1 MESQKGLKKSLSTLS
16 SLPTI
21 GMMNQIPSPYQA
33 PLRWIAAQH
42 TQMLRLLE
50 QWTAISSQS
59 DNIHGLDE
67 MRGALRMAFAVLP
80 GEVREIS
87 LPPQQRV
94 NAEGAVTLTPLG
106 KALSITKKGGG
117 PLSVLLGG
125 HMDTVHREPGALQRG
140 DPSDSNRWRGPGAA
154 DMKGGL
160 VVLLTALRAFENSP
174 FAKQLGW
181 EILMNPDEEIGST
194 GSASLFRE
202 AAKRN
207 QAALLFEPSFP
218 DGAFVSA
225 RKGSAVY
232 SLVVRGRA
240 AHAGRDIS
248 AGRNAIMALLP
259 VIQKLGELRDD
270 QTGTSLN
277 IGHIIGG
284 GQVNIVPD
292 LAILR
297 FGVRALDATALANVC
312 GQIKRIALEGNEA
325 TEGISMVLHQTS
337 YRPPKPFTAKNQQF
351 YRSIQRCAASL
362 NLPMEWRETGGVCDG
377 NILAAEGL
385 PTLDTLGPIG
395 GDLHTSHEYLL
406 ADSLVPRAQ
415 LTALILMQIA
425 EGTLPIPKE

>member
-1 MESQKGLKKSLSTLS
+1 
-16 SLPTI
+16 
-21 GMMNQIPSPYQA
+21 
-33 PLRWIAAQH
+33 
-42 TQMLRLLE
+42 
-50 QWTAISSQS
+50 
-59 DNIHGLDE
+59 
-67 MRGALRMAFAVLP
+67 MRGALRVACAGLP
-80 GEVREIS
+80 GEVQEIN
-87 LPPQQRV
+87 LAPQPRV

-106 KALSITKKGGG
+106 KALSITKKGTG
-117 PLSVLLGG
+117 PVSILLSG
-125 HMDTVHREPGALQRG
+125 HMDTVHREPGTLQRG
-140 DPSDSNRWRGPGAA
+140 DPPDSNRWRGPGAA

-160 VVLLTALRAFENSP
+160 VVLLTALMAFESSP

-181 EILMNPDEEIGST
+181 EILINPDEEIGST
-194 GSASLFRE
+194 GSTPLFRE

-248 AGRNAIMALLP
+248 VGRNAIMALVP
-259 VIQKLGELRDD
+259 VIQKLAELRDD

-277 IGHIIGG
+277 IGHVVGG
-284 GQVNIVPD
+284 GAVNIVPD

-297 FGVRALDATALANVC
+297 FGVRSFDADALATVC
-312 GQIKRIALEGNEA
+312 GQIERIALEGNA
-325 TEGISMVLHQTS
+325 VTEGVSMFLHQTS
-337 YRPPKPFTAKNQQF
+337 YRPPKPFTARNQQF
-351 YRSIQRCAASL
+351 YQSIQRCAASL
-362 NLPMEWRETGGVCDG
+362 DLPMEWRETGGVCDG
-377 NILAAEGL
+377 NVLAAEGL

-425 EGTLPIPKE
+425 EGSLPIPKGVVE